1 MFLISN
7 TVMWA
12 GIAAISVAIMLIC
25 VGIGFIIFDYIKSSI
40 IYFLVSVLFVIIGVS
55 CFTGAVNSKSDIEK
69 LLYEENLTR
78 TIDAKDYIDSSEYRL
93 KYMDGVEKIT
103 MNIDFK
109 SKLFD
114 STDGVQVYQVLLN
127 GKLYICIK

>member
-93 KYMDGVEKIT
+93 KYMDGVEKVT

>member
-69 LLYEENLTR
+69 LLYEENLMR

>member
-7 TVMWA
+7 AVMWA
-12 GIAAISVAIMLIC
+12 GITAISVAIMLIC
-25 VGIGFIIFDYIKSSI
+25 VGIGFIISDYIKLSI
-40 IYFLVSVLFVIIGVS
+40 IFFLASVLFVIIGVS

-93 KYMDGVEKIT
+93 EYMDGVEKVT

>member
-25 VGIGFIIFDYIKSSI
+25 VGIGFIFFDYIKSSI

-109 SKLFD
+109 SKFFD

>member
-25 VGIGFIIFDYIKSSI
+25 VGIGFIISDYIKSSI
-40 IYFLVSVLFVIIGVS
+40 IFFLVSVLFVIIGVS

-78 TIDAKDYIDSSEYRL
+78 TIDAKDYIDSSKYRL
-93 KYMDGVEKIT
+93 KYMDGVEKVT

>member
-40 IYFLVSVLFVIIGVS
+40 IYFLVSVLFVIIGIS
-55 CFTGAVNSKSDIEK
+55 YLI
-69 LLYEENLTR
+69 
-78 TIDAKDYIDSSEYRL
+78 IQRL
-93 KYMDGVEKIT
+93 MQIILR
-103 MNIDFK
+103 N
-109 SKLFD
+109 
-114 STDGVQVYQVLLN
+114 
-127 GKLYICIK
+127 